1 MKTLNFKSERETEEV
16 VIELIRCGVC
26 FSVTGRNQIIIK

>member
-16 VIELIRCGVC
+16 VIELIRCGVK
-26 FSVTGRNQIIIK
+26 FAVTGRNQIVIK